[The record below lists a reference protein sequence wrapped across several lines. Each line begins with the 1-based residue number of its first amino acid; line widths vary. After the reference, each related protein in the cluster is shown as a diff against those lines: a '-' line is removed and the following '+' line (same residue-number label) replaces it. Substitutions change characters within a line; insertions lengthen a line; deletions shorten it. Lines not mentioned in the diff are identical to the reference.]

1 MSDESNIVQYLAAAA
16 GLVSAIGAGFAAVA
30 AFRSAGSAEKAN
42 RTLKN
47 NNRAEL
53 FRQASLAANRVVST
67 SVRVDDLG
75 NDLKLEYQTLFSFA
89 GQMGG
94 GRQKMYVDG
103 VEKKQRGIGPMQTSA
118 REFLENLGD
127 PHQSSSADLVRVIS
141 EFEGDLAHLE
151 RIKEK
156 FIFDIGNVRADN
168 HIYREKVIR
177 D

>member
-94 GRQKMYVDG
+94 GRQK
-103 VEKKQRGIGPMQTSA
+103 QRGIGPMQTSA